1 MIAIFVFGF
10 LMGVRHALEADHLA
24 AVASL
29 ATRART
35 WRSGALQGAAWG
47 LGHTLTLLLV
57 GGACLL
63 LGRAVPERWAA
74 GLELLVGLMLLG
86 LGADVLRRSRR
97 PRVHAHVHQHGDGTR
112 HWHAHRHAPQEARLE
127 LHDPSAHQHEHTA
140 TLPARALAVG
150 LVHGLAGSAA
160 LFLLTLQAVPSIGA
174 GFAYIALFGLG
185 SIAGMAALSAL
196 IMVPLQAAGHR
207 LARFQGGLEAAVG
220 AITMAVGARI
230 LILGLA

>member
-10 LMGVRHALEADHLA
+10 LMGVRHAFEADHLA

-57 GGACLL
+57 GGGCLL
-63 LGRAVPERWAA
+63 LGRALPERWAA
-74 GLELLVGLMLLG
+74 GLELLVGVMLLA
-86 LGADVLRRSRR
+86 LGADVLRRTRR
-97 PRVHAHVHQHGDGTR
+97 PHVHAHVHQHGDGTR
-112 HWHAHRHAPQEARLE
+112 HWHAHRHAPQHAQPAV
-127 LHDPSAHQHEHTA
+127 HDPAAHQHEHA
-140 TLPARALAVG
+140 VALPGRALAVG

-160 LFLLTLQAVPSIGA
+160 LFLLTLQTVPSVA
-174 GFAYIALFGLG
+174 TGFAYIALFGVG
-185 SIAGMAALSAL
+185 SIAGMAALSVV

-207 LARFQGGLEAAVG
+207 VARFQGGLEAAVG
-220 AITMAVGARI
+220 IATMALGARI
-230 LILGLA
+230 LIQGLA